1 MTRKTYATIEA
12 IKSAVQNGVEVY
24 WQNLGY
30 TVKQAGDGFRISC
43 DNGHSAP
50 LSENAEMGEFFS
62 LSI

>member
-12 IKSAVQNGVEVY
+12 IKSAVQSGVEVY

-30 TVKQAGDGFRISC
+30 TVKQVGNGFRISC
-43 DNGHSAP
+43 DNGHSSP
-50 LSENAEMGEFFS
+50 LSETAEMGEFFS